1 MGAEVDWLSD
11 LAVAVACGFGVGL
24 GLGVGVGFGV
34 GLGFGVGVAL
44 GVGEGFGVGVGL
56 GVLALRGNALQRYTV
71 CPEAFLGRLVAFL
84 TGMALPSS
92 ITTKEELSEFPDDA
106 WIVPKDIV
114 RESAANESP
123 TASRQSALKGVY
135 GILIMWFYLDSSTA

>member
-1 MGAEVDWLSD
+1 MVMGAET
-11 LAVAVACGFGVGL
+11 AAGCT
-24 GLGVGVGFGV
+24 LGVGVGFGV

-56 GVLALRGNALQRYTV
+56 GVVLALRGNALQRYTV

-114 RESAANESP
+114 SESAANESP
-123 TASRQSALKGVY
+123 TASR
-135 GILIMWFYLDSSTA
+135 